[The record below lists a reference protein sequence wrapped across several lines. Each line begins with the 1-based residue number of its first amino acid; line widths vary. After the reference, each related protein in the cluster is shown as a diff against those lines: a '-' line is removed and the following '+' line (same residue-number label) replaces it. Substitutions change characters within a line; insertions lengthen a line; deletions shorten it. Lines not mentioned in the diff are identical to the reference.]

1 MFLPLV
7 LRSYNYPPM
16 LPHICP
22 LLLEYTA
29 AADAVFMQ
37 GSVQRGGWCKVQFDP
52 HVPGSFIMFLV
63 RSSCSWFDPHV
74 PSCAQIGIWVFMIKD
89 AGFDHHVPS
98 CAQIGIRVFMIKEH
112 GVAWEV
118 ESCGTKWSC
127 EVSVAVISST
137 LQWFGDL
144 FDTFSWY
151 YFCYVN
157 CTAYKGILAAY

>member
-1 MFLPLV
+1 MMFGVVNAPSMFDV
-7 LRSYNYPPM
+7 LISTADYEVCSYFLFYDHITTLPM

-74 PSCAQIGIWVFMIKD
+74 PSCAQISI
-89 AGFDHHVPS
+89 
-98 CAQIGIRVFMIKEH
+98 
-112 GVAWEV
+112 
-118 ESCGTKWSC
+118 
-127 EVSVAVISST
+127 
-137 LQWFGDL
+137 
-144 FDTFSWY
+144 
-151 YFCYVN
+151 
-157 CTAYKGILAAY
+157 